1 MLTSGIQNSRR
12 DNRQARK
19 CPSPPLLP
27 KYSKAFFSL
36 LKYQNEQ
43 VRVDFLKHICCLLEK
58 ITAVL
63 MNFPRMPV
71 VLKTKPPPD
80 KEEDPMITKLR
91 EKLKLS
97 LQEVRK
103 NAE

>member
-19 CPSPPLLP
+19 CPVRIRR
-27 KYSKAFFSL
+27 SL
-36 LKYQNEQ
+36 Q
-43 VRVDFLKHICCLLEK
+43 
-58 ITAVL
+58 
-63 MNFPRMPV
+63 
-71 VLKTKPPPD
+71 KTKPPPD